1 MWNAQPGSVLKGQY
15 LPGLTEQRA
24 VHQILSLHTRQTSLQ
39 KENTLLWKL
48 ATYEN
53 PLLFSKILLRF
64 FKHSAPHS
72 KNPFWFPKP
81 RTTITNKFVSYKRQ
95 RVDK

>member
-1 MWNAQPGSVLKGQY
+1 MSNAQLGSVLKGQY

-24 VHQILSLHTRQTSLQ
+24 VHQILSLHTRQTSLL

-53 PLLFSKILLRF
+53 PLLSKILLRF

-72 KNPFWFPKP
+72 KNPFWFSKP
-81 RTTITNKFVSYKRQ
+81 HTTITNKFVSYKRQ
-95 RVDK
+95 TS